1 MRIPEN
7 CPECGGEIYTFTLN
21 GQDGFECKVCE
32 FMDVEEFE
40 VFSSPEMEVELTK
53 ALEKETGIKG
63 WHKR

>member
-1 MRIPEN
+1 MRIPDC

-40 VFSSPEMEVELTK
+40 MFASPEMEIKLTK
-53 ALEKETGIKG
+53 AIQKIHGDVEVFKK
-63 WHKR
+63 